1 MADTEVQ
8 QQEKASA
15 DTATAHGH
23 PSVKEYVRI
32 GVILVVITAAEV
44 ATYYVQEDLGTW
56 LRPILFG
63 LSGVKFALVVLWYMH
78 LKFDSKLYSRFFM
91 MGLAGAVTL
100 YLIVLM
106 IFKVFLR

>member
-8 QQEKASA
+8 HQGKASVP
-15 DTATAHGH
+15 TTGSHGH

-32 GVILVVITAAEV
+32 AVILVVITAAEV
-44 ATYYVQEDLGTW
+44 ATYYIQEDLGVW
-56 LRPILFG
+56 LRPILFA

-78 LKFDSKLYSRFFM
+78 LKFDNKLYSRFFM

-100 YLIVLM
+100 YLVVLM